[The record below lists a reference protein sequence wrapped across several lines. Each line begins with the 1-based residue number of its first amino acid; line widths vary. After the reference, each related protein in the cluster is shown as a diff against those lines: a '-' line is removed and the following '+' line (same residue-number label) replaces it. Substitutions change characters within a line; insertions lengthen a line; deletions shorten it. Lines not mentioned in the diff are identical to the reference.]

1 MERRKVNMIFLCIFC
16 IIVQIGFLY
25 LSVWEKID
33 GNFFALSMAFY
44 FISFVCLFYVARELV
59 KNKRRHVIAVFII
72 AALFVFQMGL
82 FKSFDSHM
90 ILQGRIQDKRIVNKQ
105 LCVDILPEGE
115 EETISVICDKVVF
128 SLLVE
133 GELYAG
139 ISYKTVPLSE
149 KLILTNISY
158 VDMSD

>member
-1 MERRKVNMIFLCIFC
+1 M
-16 IIVQIGFLY
+16 
-25 LSVWEKID
+25 
-33 GNFFALSMAFY
+33 
-44 FISFVCLFYVARELV
+44 ARELA
-59 KNKRRHVIAVFII
+59 KNKRRHVIAVIII
-72 AALFVFQMGL
+72 AALFVFQMGV
-82 FKSFDSHM
+82 FKSFDSHL
-90 ILQGRIQDKRIVNKQ
+90 ILQGRIQDKRGVNKQ
-105 LCVDILPEGE
+105 LYVDILPEGE

-139 ISYKTVPLSE
+139 ITYKTVPLSE